1 MDRFNYGEF
10 YHVQC
15 HLCGENYLVRTGE
28 TPVVAQLA
36 HAVANQKEHDR
47 IQDLGNREWESV
59 LVRQV
64 IPFRRKNN
72 G

>member
-1 MDRFNYGEF
+1 MDRINYGEF
-10 YHVQC
+10 YHVEC
-15 HLCGENYLVRTGE
+15 HLCGQNYLVRTGE

-36 HAVANQKEHDR
+36 HAVAAQKEHDA
-47 IQDLGNREWESV
+47 IQDLSSKEWESV

-64 IPFRRKNN
+64 IPFRRQH